1 MLGLR
6 CAVHDET
13 VEMTMFLLVGKRK
26 SKSTDEMGGGA
37 YGWSPS
43 HDQRGMRRPFGTS
56 AAEW

>member
-13 VEMTMFLLVGKRK
+13 VEMTMFFVGGKEDKQEHRRN
-26 SKSTDEMGGGA
+26 GWGA